1 MSITRFADIAS
12 LSTTDIT
19 KEIIAIENQL
29 FDLRFRK
36 AMRQSFKSHE
46 IKCARRNLAQL
57 KTLLTLRSK
66 NLGLKKKS

>member
-1 MSITRFADIAS
+1 MSITRFADIVS

-29 FDLRFRK
+29 FDLRLRK

>member
-1 MSITRFADIAS
+1 MTRFADIAS

-29 FDLRFRK
+29 FDLRLRK
-36 AMRQSFKSHE
+36 AMRQNFKSHE